1 MTEQE
6 KIELA
11 EQYYDQGKYS
21 EVLDICIEL
30 IKSDETENLCKAHT
44 FAAKGLLMIS
54 PIMLDEEGKNIF
66 LNQIT
71 QAYITAKSAME
82 QIWVRRE
89 IAEALVKWT
98 RPALQNAVDEFVRS
112 PSMDTI
118 KSMGHSC
125 QPVAYSTLFFEA
137 LWLSMPME
145 NPYKDT
151 EVDMQKADELYGP
164 LAEKVP
170 EGELIEILLN
180 GVKAVVSATS
190 RVLSENNE
198 GSVDFMNVVI
208 DSTWDRV
215 QACRLLLLYIIPDE
229 NDKKGVHPKVL
240 FDCLQERVKLARF
253 VLDAKVYPEG
263 KACSV
268 FREQDLRN
276 DVLKEFHEASTRLKE
291 IYPEYEPYEAPSA
304 IPVNYYSSNSS
315 SGGCYVATAVYGSYD
330 CPEVWTLRRFRDN
343 ILANTWYGRAFIRI
357 YYTISPTLV
366 KWFGHTAWFNKL
378 WRGKLDKIVN
388 SLQKQGVESTPYQDR
403 NW

>member
-30 IKSDETENLCKAHT
+30 IKSDETENPCKAHT
-44 FAAKGLLMIS
+44 LAAKGLLMIS

-98 RPALQNAVDEFVRS
+98 KPALQNAVDEFVRS
-112 PSMDTI
+112 PSLNTI
-118 KSMGHSC
+118 NSLGNAC
-125 QPVAYSTLFFEA
+125 FPGAYGMLFFEA
-137 LWLSMPME
+137 LWLSMPVE
-145 NPYKDT
+145 NPHKDT
-151 EVDMQKADELYGP
+151 EVDLQKADELYGP
-164 LAEKVP
+164 LAEQVP
-170 EGELIEILLN
+170 EGELIEMLLD
-180 GVKAVVSATS
+180 GVKTVVSATS

-208 DSTWDRV
+208 DSTWGRLH
-215 QACRLLLLYIIPDE
+215 ACRLLMTYIIPDE
-229 NDKKGVHPKVL
+229 NNKKGVPPKVL

-304 IPVNYYSSNSS
+304 TPVNHYSSNSS

-343 ILANTWYGRAFIRI
+343 TLANTWYGRAFIRT
-357 YYTISPTLV
+357 YYAISPTLV
-366 KWFGHTAWFNKL
+366 KWFGHTTWFKNM
-378 WRGKLDKIVN
+378 WRGKLDKMVN
-388 SLQKQGVESTPYQDR
+388 SLQKKGVESTPYQDR